1 MGKRLIMLVFLFG
14 WLQGWTQSPT
24 PGQKNDKKI
33 LIRYGTAHVGNGEV
47 IQNAYLAYQGDEVT
61 LLADGN
67 KVRINV
73 LEYDSIID
81 IEGKHIYPGFI
92 LMDSRLGLTE
102 IGAVRATHDF
112 DEVGQFTPMVRAL
125 PAFNTESKVVSTVRT
140 NGVLMAQVA
149 PIGGRISGTSAC
161 VHFDGWNWKDAEV
174 KDRSGIYLNW
184 PTSYRYQGWWAEPGA
199 SKTNKKYDSERR
211 ELKRFMDE
219 ARAYSEIT
227 QQVEVNLRFESM
239 RGLFTGDQALF
250 VRVNWARDILDAI
263 QFFRNS
269 GVERMVVVGGA
280 EAHLVATD
288 LRENNITVVIDR
300 VHKLPVHTDD
310 PLMQP
315 YQIAGQLIDSGLV
328 VAFSTS
334 GDMEAMIS
342 RNLPFQVGTAVHYG
356 MPYEEAIKAM
366 TLNPAILMGIDG
378 EYGTI
383 ESGKKATFF
392 ISDGDALDIGTNKV
406 VSAVIEGKSIQLW
419 NHQIGLYEKYKDR

>member
-1 MGKRLIMLVFLFG
+1 
-14 WLQGWTQSPT
+14 
-24 PGQKNDKKI
+24 
-33 LIRYGTAHVGNGEV
+33 
-47 IQNAYLAYQGDEVT
+47 
-61 LLADGN
+61 
-67 KVRINV
+67 
-73 LEYDSIID
+73 
-81 IEGKHIYPGFI
+81 
-92 LMDSRLGLTE
+92 
-102 IGAVRATHDF
+102 
-112 DEVGQFTPMVRAL
+112 
-125 PAFNTESKVVSTVRT
+125 
-140 NGVLMAQVA
+140 
-149 PIGGRISGTSAC
+149 
-161 VHFDGWNWKDAEV
+161 
-174 KDRSGIYLNW
+174 
-184 PTSYRYQGWWAEPGA
+184 
-199 SKTNKKYDSERR
+199 
-211 ELKRFMDE
+211 
-219 ARAYSEIT
+219 
-227 QQVEVNLRFESM
+227 
-239 RGLFTGDQALF
+239 
-250 VRVNWARDILDAI
+250 
-263 QFFRNS
+263 
-269 GVERMVVVGGA
+269 MVVVGGA